1 MSTVPKRC
9 IAAALLTIA
18 LGACG
23 GGAITSTAATTPTVN
38 SQTASPAL
46 DGAGPHPSA
55 STRMICAAEGKE
67 DIATAVGTDTA
78 RPLSP
83 HWSDHLYS
91 CNYDYGAGRVLTLS
105 VRELANGSE
114 TIAYFDALG
123 AKLGRGAALHGL
135 GQGAFQTRNGSTVV
149 RKDYRVL
156 LVDDAHLPVQFGKP
170 VSPRKDVSLSV
181 AATIIGCW
189 TGA

>member
-1 MSTVPKRC
+1 MALIALTV
-9 IAAALLTIA
+9 A

-23 GGAITSTAATTPTVN
+23 GEAMKSTAATSHATRSHTGRPE
-38 SQTASPAL
+38 L
-46 DGAGPHPSA
+46 DGAGPHPTA
-55 STRMICAAEGKE
+55 SSRMICAAEGKE
-67 DIATAVGTDTA
+67 DIAAAVGTDTT

-91 CNYDYGAGRVLTLS
+91 CDYDYGAGRVLTLS
-105 VRELANGSE
+105 VKELPSASE
-114 TIAYFDALG
+114 TTAYFDALG

-149 RKDYRVL
+149 RKDFRVL
-156 LVDDAHLPVQFGKP
+156 LVDDAHLPAQFGTP

-181 AATIIGCW
+181 AAAIIGCW
-189 TGA
+189 TGS